1 MGSTLSLTHLRGLT
15 SGSNANEILI
25 DSGHTMIASNG
36 GQIIVPGQVIQT
48 VYIKDATSQATN
60 GSEVTIT
67 SCNKSITALR
77 DNSDFIYHA
86 AIPSEHDTVTATNQF
101 FFLERQIA
109 GGGYSYVPDS
119 MTNGQAPGHNGT
131 SLNSVTFIDDTLSVT
146 AGQQVDYRVRAKSGT
161 TGTNLQH
168 WNQPT
173 LGGQPSEDTTNHT
186 LGYIMEIA
194 R

>member
-1 MGSTLSLTHLRGLT
+1 MGSALSVTHLRGLT

-36 GQIIVPGQVIQT
+36 GQIIAPGQVIQT
-48 VYIKDATSQATN
+48 VYIKDATSQSTS
-60 GSEVTIT
+60 GDEVTIT

-86 AIPSEHDTVTATNQF
+86 VIPSEHDTPTATNQF

-119 MTNGQAPGHNGT
+119 MTNGQTPSDNGT

-161 TGTNLQH
+161 TATALQH
-168 WNQPT
+168 FNQPS
-173 LGGQPSEDTTNHT
+173 LGGQPSETTNNYT
-186 LGYIMEIA
+186 IGYIMEIA